1 MLKKTITFTDL
12 DGNNVTEDFWFN
24 LSKAELTELKYSE
37 EGGLDV
43 FIKNIIATKDS
54 KRLIE
59 MFKKLILMSYG
70 ERGLDG
76 KRFIKSDEL
85 STAFSQ
91 TDAFTELFMELVT
104 DDEKAAEF
112 VIGVLPS
119 DLAAQID
126 TANLPVIAE

>member
-1 MLKKTITFTDL
+1 MIKKTIKFTDL
-12 DGNNVTEDFWFN
+12 DGNEVVEDFWFN

-37 EGGLDV
+37 QGGLDV

-76 KRFIKSDEL
+76 KRFIKSEEI

-91 TDAFTELFMELVT
+91 TDAFTTLFMELVT
-104 DDEKAAEF
+104 DDVKAAEF
-112 VIGVLPS
+112 VVGILPA
-119 DLAAQID
+119 DLASQID
-126 TANLPVIAE
+126 MKNLPTIPE

>member
-1 MLKKTITFTDL
+1 MIKKTITFMDL
-12 DGNNVTEDFWFN
+12 DGNEVVEDFWFN

-37 EGGLDV
+37 QGGLDV
-43 FIKNIIATKDS
+43 FIKNIIATRDS

-76 KRFIKSDEL
+76 KRFVKSEEI

-91 TDAFTELFMELVT
+91 TDAFTNLFMELVT
-104 DDEKAAEF
+104 DDTKAAEF
-112 VIGVLPS
+112 VVGVLPS
-119 DLAAQID
+119 DLASQID
-126 TANLPVIAE
+126 MKNLPTIAE